1 MKIKSMKYEKW
12 ILCLLT
18 VAWCGV
24 ARADLNTLEKLR
36 SIDGDTDW
44 CDVGYDLVLMGD
56 DAVPFLI
63 EILTNESQAAQQRD
77 LYSGYVRGRTIS
89 LLRQYCPDV
98 RALPI
103 LTTVFLHDT
112 KQRLRQNAANA
123 IAEIDPEYARQLMG
137 KYLEADAETQDIA
150 FSVLEGLGDKRA
162 ASMWVSVLVSRLEN
176 PETRRGAALR
186 LAQLKDKRAVPVLLE
201 MLNDQKL
208 YNYSRREVAFALAG
222 LQDKRAVP
230 FLLDM
235 LLGMLD
241 ANSRS
246 TFDLERVLETL
257 AQLGDERAIPVLPI
271 FLADS
276 WWGPYVTNMLP
287 QFGPAIVPP
296 LLVLWEQANLQENQD
311 RIRDRI
317 ADVLKDIH
325 HPELASI
332 YGQTYFETEDY
343 RLRNAMLYALPNM
356 GGLGFEHLLK
366 AAKQKP
372 ADRVWQCLSTYNS
385 KEAIDFVTGFAL
397 DRSSPHRLVAIETL
411 GSFGK
416 FWQAEI
422 AEHIP
427 LLLADAN
434 PAVQISTIY
443 LIQELE
449 MTEFWKAKISNHV
462 TQLLSNADPSIK
474 FRTMRLIKHL
484 QMVEM
489 RPALQTLTQVADEQ
503 IRNAAHNVLVVL
515 SETEPLKLDIEMS
528 RPRYDYDQS
537 IDLTYRITNVSS
549 HPITIST
556 VGMHLPDHFLRLEI
570 QLPDGTFEEGY
581 RGVKVHFAGPRR
593 EDYQTLKPGDELTV
607 TVSVSEF
614 YWLHQAGRYT
624 IQLHF
629 YPFGNGRGYGFMAW
643 TRPLTSS
650 KVHFDIEPP
659 TAEQLNTM
667 LVLIDAKSDPEA
679 TRVDPTICH
688 QLGELRHPEAIPAL
702 KKLVLVSSDVDR
714 DLREF
719 ALSALAKFSSHDLT
733 PMWIEILNDG
743 GYVYRCALQAFLKS
757 KDPRAIEPLRRLVF
771 RADSNAIDAALTLQ
785 KLGDDTGV
793 EWFKEIAWRKLRHRN
808 KETREDGTRILRQL
822 QPRSKERRLMP
833 YQHPDPHQ
841 PPDPQRVLTDA
852 WFSAMINDR
861 QVALNWLAAGTK
873 QVTITDAEE
882 LLKHSDPIIQRAA
895 VYALARLGNASGI
908 HLIQGLLK
916 HSDSVIQRTA
926 AYELARLGNASGI
939 HLIEPDL
946 YADDAGTRQKARS
959 ALLSARSQ

>member
-18 VAWCGV
+18 VTWCGI
-24 ARADLNTLEKLR
+24 ARADLSTFEKLQ
-36 SIDGDTDW
+36 SMGWDSDW
-44 CDVGYDLVLMGD
+44 RDVGYDLVLMGD
-56 DAVPFLI
+56 DAVPFLT

-89 LLRQYCPDV
+89 LLRQHCPDV

-112 KQRLRQNAANA
+112 KQHLRQNAAET

-137 KYLEADAETQDIA
+137 KYLEADAGTQDIA

-186 LAQLKDKRAVPVLLE
+186 LAKLKDRRAVPVLLD

-208 YNYSRREVAFALAG
+208 SNYSRREVAFALAG

-235 LLGMLD
+235 LD
-241 ANSRS
+241 ANSHS
-246 TFDLERVLETL
+246 TFDLDRALETL
-257 AQLGDERAIPVLPI
+257 AQLGDERAIPVLLN

-276 WWGPYVTNMLP
+276 NFGQDVAYVLP

-296 LLVLWEQANLQENQD
+296 LLELWEQANSQEIQD

-317 ADVLKDIH
+317 ADVLADIH
-325 HPELASI
+325 HLELAPI
-332 YGQTYFETEDY
+332 YGQTYFDAEDY

-372 ADRVWQCLSTYNS
+372 DDRVWQCLSTYNS

-397 DRSSPHRLVAIETL
+397 DRSSPHRLIAIETL

-489 RPALQTLTQVADEQ
+489 IPALQKLTQSTDEQ
-503 IRNAAHNVLVVL
+503 IRHDAHNLLAVL

-528 RPRYDYDQS
+528 RPRYDYNRS
-537 IDLTYRITNVSS
+537 IDLTYSITNVSP

-581 RGVKVHFAGPRR
+581 RGVKVHFGGPKR

-607 TVSVSEF
+607 TVSVSKF

-629 YPFGNGRGYGFMAW
+629 YPFGNGRGYDFMAW

-667 LVLIDAKSDPEA
+667 LALIDAK
-679 TRVDPTICH
+679 I
-688 QLGELRHPEAIPAL
+688 
-702 KKLVLVSSDVDR
+702 
-714 DLREF
+714 
-719 ALSALAKFSSHDLT
+719 
-733 PMWIEILNDG
+733 
-743 GYVYRCALQAFLKS
+743 
-757 KDPRAIEPLRRLVF
+757 
-771 RADSNAIDAALTLQ
+771 
-785 KLGDDTGV
+785 
-793 EWFKEIAWRKLRHRN
+793 
-808 KETREDGTRILRQL
+808 
-822 QPRSKERRLMP
+822 
-833 YQHPDPHQ
+833 
-841 PPDPQRVLTDA
+841 
-852 WFSAMINDR
+852 
-861 QVALNWLAAGTK
+861 
-873 QVTITDAEE
+873 
-882 LLKHSDPIIQRAA
+882 
-895 VYALARLGNASGI
+895 
-908 HLIQGLLK
+908 
-916 HSDSVIQRTA
+916 
-926 AYELARLGNASGI
+926 
-939 HLIEPDL
+939 
-946 YADDAGTRQKARS
+946 
-959 ALLSARSQ
+959 

>member
-1 MKIKSMKYEKW
+1 MKYKSTKYGRW

-18 VAWCGV
+18 VAWCGI
-24 ARADLNTLEKLR
+24 ARADPSTFEKLQ
-36 SIDGDTDW
+36 SMGWDSDW
-44 CDVGYDLVLMGD
+44 RDVGYDLVLMGD
-56 DAVPFLI
+56 DAVPFLT

-112 KQRLRQNAANA
+112 KQHLRQNAAET

-137 KYLEADAETQDIA
+137 KYLEADAGTQDIA

-208 YNYSRREVAFALAG
+208 YNYNRREVAFALAG

-235 LLGMLD
+235 LD
-241 ANSRS
+241 ANSHS
-246 TFDLERVLETL
+246 TFDLDRALETL
-257 AQLGDERAIPVLPI
+257 AQLGDERAIPVLLN

-276 WWGPYVTNMLP
+276 NFGQDVAYVLP

-296 LLVLWEQANLQENQD
+296 LLELWEQANSQEIQD

-317 ADVLKDIH
+317 ADVLADIH
-325 HPELASI
+325 HLELAPI
-332 YGQTYFETEDY
+332 YGQTYFEAEDY
-343 RLRNAMLYALPNM
+343 RLRNAMLYALRNM

-372 ADRVWQCLSTYNS
+372 DDRVWQCLSTYNS

-397 DRSSPHRLVAIETL
+397 DRSSPHRLIAIETL

-427 LLLADAN
+427 LLLADADPSVKIN
-434 PAVQISTIY
+434 TIR
-443 LIQELE
+443 LIQKLE
-449 MTEFWKAKISNHV
+449 MVELWKVEIFNQVS
-462 TQLLSNADPSIK
+462 QLLSSTDSLVK
-474 FRTMRLIKHL
+474 FRAIRLIKHL
-484 QMVEM
+484 KMIGLK
-489 RPALQTLTQVADEQ
+489 PALQTLTQSTDEQ
-503 IRNAAHNVLVVL
+503 IRNAAHNVLAVL

-581 RGVKVHFAGPRR
+581 RGVRVSFGGPRR

-607 TVSVSEF
+607 TVSVSKF

-667 LVLIDAKSDPEA
+667 LALIDAKSDPEA

-688 QLGELRHPEAIPAL
+688 QLGELRHSEAIPAL
-702 KKLVLVSSDVDR
+702 KQLVLVSSDVDR

-719 ALSALAKFSSHDLT
+719 ALSALAKFSSHELT
-733 PMWIEILNDG
+733 PMWIEMLNDG

-757 KDPRAIEPLRRLVF
+757 KDPRAIEPLRRIVF

-793 EWFKEIAWRKLRHRN
+793 EWFKEVAWRKLRHRN

-861 QVALNWLAAGTK
+861 QVALNWLAAGAK

-882 LLKHSDPIIQRAA
+882 LLKNSDLTIQRAA
-895 VYALARLGNASGI
+895 VYALARLGNAAEI

-916 HSDSVIQRTA
+916 HSDLAVQRVV
-926 AYELARLGNASGI
+926 AYELAHVGNASGI

-959 ALLSARSQ
+959 ALLSARSE